1 MASLQ
6 DIRRRIKS
14 VKSIQQITKAMKMVA
29 AARLR
34 RAQTAAINNR
44 PYASKMAEVVRN
56 VAAKVTDY
64 QHPLLVKHE
73 EAARQLFLV
82 VASDKGLA
90 GAYASNV
97 FKEAVAQMP
106 ADHETVD
113 LVAIGRKTE
122 EHFRNR
128 HYHIVQQYLGISER
142 PTFDEA
148 RDIAADIAERY
159 TSGEYNS
166 VKVVYTRFVSAIT
179 SVPESFQLLPFE
191 NLFDEEEPAVEE
203 PQPEEDELE
212 DIALE
217 ALEALPDMED
227 LPELGKLEEFEP
239 LWEQPVPLKER
250 LKVKAAATREQA
262 RQLAAASKLYIEA
275 KYNVTLPKERK
286 DIKPFLATLKKR
298 ALPPEKTLIPQDIDE
313 EYIFEPSAEEVLNI
327 LLPQYLVT
335 TVYAAQLQAAASEL
349 SSRMTAMSNA
359 TDNAEEINR
368 KLDLQYNKVR
378 QANITR
384 EISEIVGGAEAL
396 K

>member
-34 RAQTAAINNR
+34 RAQMAAIANK
-44 PYASKMAEVVRN
+44 PYANKMAEVVES
-56 VAAKVTDY
+56 VAANVGDFK
-64 QHPLLVKHE
+64 HPLLESHPGGKE
-73 EAARQLFLV
+73 LFLI

-97 FKEAVAQMP
+97 FKEAVSHIPDKSA
-106 ADHETVD
+106 ADLIT
-113 LVAIGRKTE
+113 IGRKTE

-128 HYHIVQQYLGISER
+128 NYNIVKSYMGISER
-142 PTFDEA
+142 PTFDDA
-148 RDIAADIAERY
+148 KAIAKDITERY
-159 TSGEYNS
+159 ESGEYS
-166 VKVVYTRFVSAIT
+166 VVHIVYTRFVSAIS
-179 SVPESFQLLPFE
+179 SVPETFQLLPFE
-191 NLFDEEEPAVEE
+191 GLVGDNTKAEENSEEENFGEE
-203 PQPEEDELE
+203 SLLD
-212 DIALE
+212 
-217 ALEALPDMED
+217 
-227 LPELGKLEEFEP
+227 
-239 LWEQPVPLKER
+239 
-250 LKVKAAATREQA
+250 
-262 RQLAAASKLYIEA
+262 SKSDDDYMDDD
-275 KYNVTLPKERK
+275 K
-286 DIKPFLATLKKR
+286 
-298 ALPPEKTLIPQDIDE
+298 
-313 EYIFEPSAEEVLNI
+313 YIFEPNAEEVLGY

-335 TVYAAQLQAAASEL
+335 MIYAAQLQAAASEL

-359 TDNAEEINR
+359 TDNAEELNK